1 MLVGLTFLILTDI
14 IDVCW
19 AGGSLININC
29 LLLGTMRRMP
39 QGSRHHLQYRI
50 WSLFSA
56 WCSSKD
62 AGYPRPGR
70 WPWLGSLGCR
80 DPPARLSAA
89 PYQGAAGA
97 VVVASG
103 GAAPVDTTHKGL
115 ASGCRPDRAQWPS
128 RWWASRAG
136 ASRGLARK
144 TLQRRSS
151 SGARRE
157 PISLGNGLTCD
168 RDLT

>member
-1 MLVGLTFLILTDI
+1 MLVGLTFLILTDVL
-14 IDVCW
+14 DVCW
-19 AGGSLININC
+19 AGGSLIKINC

-56 WCSSKD
+56 WWSSED
-62 AGYPRPGR
+62 AGHPRPGR
-70 WPWLGSLGCR
+70 WPCLDSLGCR
-80 DPPARLSAA
+80 GPPARRSAA
-89 PYQGAAGA
+89 PYQGEAGA

-103 GAAPVDTTHKGL
+103 GAAPVDTTHEGL
-115 ASGCRPDRAQWPS
+115 ASGCRPGRAQWAS
-128 RWWASRAG
+128 RWWASWAG

-144 TLQRRSS
+144 TSQRRSP
-151 SGARRE
+151 SGARCE
-157 PISLGNGLTCD
+157 PISLGNGLTGD